1 MTLLS
6 YVYDVEFKY
15 FVKCV
20 PSAAQNPTTT
30 TEKEENIS
38 FFGAVRM
45 EEVTVIRKVS
55 KFTK

>member
-20 PSAAQNPTTT
+20 PRAAQNPATT
-30 TEKEENIS
+30 TEKDENMS
-38 FFGAVRM
+38 FFGAVRI
-45 EEVTVIRKVS
+45 EEVTAIRKVS
-55 KFTK
+55 TQS